1 MGGSRFWEDTRDCE
15 VSFDISFV
23 YTCCLLCVL
32 QSFVCNLGVGMI
44 ARTTASSILVHYPHH
59 HHHHRRRERKLL
71 KSPVAPIPYF
81 RVCFCFALKKNPV
94 PRPRAMQENRNAATG
109 SCPQERNT
117 EEKGSDQRDRFRFRR
132 SNNRSGDLGHR
143 LDGRRSRQRSS
154 SLTTAERLRG
164 LGQWRVACVLVQ
176 VLLWRCAGLGD
187 LLLCGF
193 SKKVRQ
199 ASIEKFRKNGKY

>member
-1 MGGSRFWEDTRDCE
+1 
-15 VSFDISFV
+15 
-23 YTCCLLCVL
+23 
-32 QSFVCNLGVGMI
+32 MI
-44 ARTTASSILVHYPHH
+44 ARTTASSILVHYPRHH
-59 HHHHRRRERKLL
+59 HHRRRRERKLL

-81 RVCFCFALKKNPV
+81 RVCFCFALKKNLSHV
-94 PRPRAMQENRNAATG
+94 RGRCKRTGTPRQVRIPRG
-109 SCPQERNT
+109 RNT
-117 EEKGSDQRDRFRFRR
+117 EEKGSDWRDRTRFRR

-187 LLLCGF
+187 LLLYGF
-193 SKKVRQ
+193 QKS
-199 ASIEKFRKNGKY
+199 